1 MKEKMSK
8 SVFIILTVA
17 ALTFAGCNST
27 NVERVSA
34 SSETDISGY
43 WNDTDV
49 RIVAEDLIDQCI
61 SARWYSD
68 YIKLNKRKPVVILGR
83 FRNNSDEHLDASI
96 ILKKFEMSLIKTGK
110 VSFVASSSE
119 RKSVRRE
126 RDDQQINSSLET
138 AKNIGNETAAD
149 YMLQGEIKTIVDSN
163 GKKTARV
170 YYVSAELIDIETN
183 EKVWLGEN
191 ASVKK
196 IITRSSVRF

>member
-1 MKEKMSK
+1 MKEIMSK

-170 YYVSAELIDIETN
+170 YYVSAELVDIETN